1 MKLPAHLFGG
11 AAARRGRAAFSLLEV
26 MIALAILFMVC
37 FTVLAVVSA
46 GLRNARLL
54 KLTRPN
60 AGILAAELSLTNVV
74 EEGIESGDFGD
85 LYPDYTWTREIVEAG
100 TNGYYRADFAIF
112 QRGQRGQ
119 PDSTL
124 TIWIYRPG
132 SPSRRLGVQPAP

>member
-1 MKLPAHLFGG
+1 
-11 AAARRGRAAFSLLEV
+11 

-37 FTVLAVVSA
+37 FTVLAVVSS

-74 EEGIESGDFGD
+74 EEGVESGDFGD
-85 LYPDYTWTREIVEAG
+85 LYPDYNWTREIVEAG

-119 PDSTL
+119 PDSTM

-132 SPSRRLGVQPAP
+132 SPSRRLGVQPPP